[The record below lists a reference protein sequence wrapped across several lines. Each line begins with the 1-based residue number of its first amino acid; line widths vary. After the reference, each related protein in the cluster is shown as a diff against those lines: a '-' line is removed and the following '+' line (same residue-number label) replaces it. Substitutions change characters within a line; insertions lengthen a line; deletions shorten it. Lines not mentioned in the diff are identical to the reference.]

1 MIKSRVFISC
11 GQHGSGDDPT
21 SELGVATIVKRRL
34 EELGFEVYIALE
46 QHTLNG
52 FTENI
57 LPALQESEYYLF
69 IDFNRE
75 KIITESENERYDI
88 EFKYRGSLFS
98 HQELGIAT
106 FLKKE
111 HTLVFQEKGVLE
123 KDGIKGFVQAN
134 PITFD
139 NRRILPNKIID
150 VITTEQWHTG
160 WRNRIL
166 MEREEDEHEDTFYVP
181 TGSDARF
188 FHIRVTNN
196 HNLKTAHDCSVY
208 LNSITDLNDRTVR
221 RPPVVEFK
229 WQGMKTKSVKI
240 LPNQTRCF
248 DAFFVE
254 KHIPNIIHLG
264 INPFLLD
271 FSGFYQP
278 YNITGPGEYELEFE
292 LDSREFQSLRITFS
306 LHIGT
311 NLDDLRLSIRQ

>member
-11 GQHGSGDDPT
+11 GQHGSSDDLT
-21 SELGVATIVKRRL
+21 SELGIAMIVKRRL
-34 EELGFEVYIALE
+34 EELGFEVYIAIE
-46 QHTLNG
+46 QHTLSG

-57 LPALQESEYYLF
+57 LPTLQDSEYYLF

-75 KIITESENERYDI
+75 KIITESKNERYDI

-123 KDGIKGFVQAN
+123 KDGIKGFVQSN

-139 NRRILPNKIID
+139 NRKILPNKIIE
-150 VITTEQWHTG
+150 VITSEQWHTG
-160 WRNRIL
+160 WRNRL
-166 MEREEDEHEDTFYVP
+166 LVEREEDEHEDTFYYS
-181 TGSDARF
+181 TASDVRF
-188 FHIRVTNN
+188 FHVKVTNN
-196 HNLKTAHDCSVY
+196 HNLKTAHECSVY

-221 RPPVVEFK
+221 CPPVVEFK
-229 WQGMKTKSVKI
+229 WQAMKTESVMI
-240 LPNQTRCF
+240 LPNQARYF
-248 DAFFVE
+248 DALFVE
-254 KHIPNIIHLG
+254 KHIPNIVHLG
-264 INPFLLD
+264 INPCLLD

-278 YNITGPGEYELEFE
+278 YIIAAPGDYELEFE
-292 LDSREFQSLRITFS
+292 LTSREFQSLRTKFR

>member
-1 MIKSRVFISC
+1 MIKSRIFISC
-11 GQHGSGDDPT
+11 GQHGSSDDLT
-21 SELGVATIVKRRL
+21 SELGIATIVKRRL
-34 EELGFEVYIALE
+34 EELGFEVYIAIE
-46 QHTLNG
+46 QHTLKG

-57 LPALQESEYYLF
+57 LATLQDSEYYLF

-75 KIITESENERYDI
+75 KIITESKNERYDI
-88 EFKYRGSLFS
+88 EFKNRGSLFS

-123 KDGIKGFVQAN
+123 RDGIKGFVQSN

-139 NRRILPNKIID
+139 NRKILPNKIIE
-150 VITTEQWHTG
+150 VITSEQWHTG
-160 WRNRIL
+160 WRNRL
-166 MEREEDEHEDTFYVP
+166 LVEREEDEHEDTFYHS
-181 TGSDARF
+181 TASDVRF
-188 FHIRVTNN
+188 FHVRVTNN
-196 HNLKTAHDCSVY
+196 HNLKTAHECSVY

-221 RPPVVEFK
+221 CPPVVEFK
-229 WQGMKTKSVKI
+229 WQAMKTESVTI
-240 LPNQTRCF
+240 LPNQTRYF
-248 DAFFVE
+248 DALFVE
-254 KHIPNIIHLG
+254 KHIPNIVHLG

-278 YNITGPGEYELEFE
+278 YIIAVQGDYELEFE
-292 LDSREFQSLRITFS
+292 LASREFQSLRTKFG